1 MALTIDEILVHTDKL
16 ADIGDRAKALR
27 DVVQKARSDE
37 QWTRAERRRVAKA
50 ALELSR
56 ELVPLAVAIGL
67 DALD

>member
-1 MALTIDEILVHTDKL
+1 MALTLDEILTHTGKL
-16 ADIGDRAKALR
+16 ADIGDRAKVLR
-27 DVVQKARSDE
+27 EEVQKAKDDDL
-37 QWTRAERRRVAKA
+37 WTKAERRRVARA

>member
-1 MALTIDEILVHTDKL
+1 MALTLDEILIHTDKL
-16 ADIGDRAKALR
+16 ADIGERAKALR
-27 DVVQKARSDE
+27 EEVQKAKDDDL
-37 QWTRAERRRVAKA
+37 WTKAERRRVARA